1 MSVWHN
7 PVAAVPSLLGLE
19 GELVVASITV
29 EPHELEELLD
39 ALAHVP
45 FPINPQIY
53 HQSGVVEFPAY
64 AQRVADVRATLETFG
79 FNGSILRVRNML
91 DVLHASLANAPKN
104 DGATPNTVLPYKQ
117 DLSAC

>member
-19 GELVVASITV
+19 GELVIASITV
-29 EPHELEELLD
+29 DPHDLEELLD

-53 HQSGVVEFPAY
+53 HQRGVVEFPAY
-64 AQRVADVRATLETFG
+64 AQRVTDVRAALEAYG
-79 FNGSILRVRNML
+79 FNGSILHVRSML
-91 DVLHASLANAPKN
+91 DALHASRADARTGTAP
-104 DGATPNTVLPYKQ
+104 ATVLPCKQ
-117 DLSAC
+117 DSPVS

>member
-19 GELVVASITV
+19 GELVIASITV
-29 EPHELEELLD
+29 DPHDLEELLD

-64 AQRVADVRATLETFG
+64 AQRVPDVRAALEAYG
-79 FNGSILRVRNML
+79 FNGTILRVRSML
-91 DVLHASLANAPKN
+91 DALDAPQPDSRAGAASASVFPC
-104 DGATPNTVLPYKQ
+104 KQ
-117 DLSAC
+117 DGPAS

>member
-7 PVAAVPSLLGLE
+7 PGAVPEALLGME
-19 GELVVASITV
+19 GELVVASVVV
-29 EPHELEELLD
+29 EPQELEELLD

-64 AQRVADVRATLETFG
+64 AQRLSEVRATLESFG
-79 FNGSILRVRNML
+79 FDASILRVRNML
-91 DVLHASLANAPKN
+91 DALHAPPGDSTSSP
-104 DGATPNTVLPYKQ
+104 GATPNTVLPYKQ
-117 DLSAC
+117 DGPVC

>member
-19 GELVVASITV
+19 GELVIASITV
-29 EPHELEELLD
+29 EPHQLEELLD

-64 AQRVADVRATLETFG
+64 AQRVPDVRAALEAFG
-79 FNGSILRVRNML
+79 FDGSILRVRSML
-91 DVLHASLANAPKN
+91 DALQTPRAEAAAGA
-104 DGATPNTVLPYKQ
+104 GATPGTVLPYKQ
-117 DLSAC
+117 DGPAS

>member
-7 PVAAVPSLLGLE
+7 PGAAAQALLGLE
-19 GELVVASITV
+19 GELVVASIVV
-29 EPHELEELLD
+29 EPQALEELLD

-64 AQRVADVRATLETFG
+64 VQRLSEVRATLESFG
-79 FNGSILRVRNML
+79 FDPSILRVRNML
-91 DVLHASLANAPKN
+91 DALHAPPGDSPSSP
-104 DGATPNTVLPYKQ
+104 GAKPNTVLPYKQ
-117 DLSAC
+117 DGPVC

>member
-7 PVAAVPSLLGLE
+7 PGAAVQALLGLE
-19 GELVVASITV
+19 GELVVASIVV
-29 EPHELEELLD
+29 EPHQLEELLD

-64 AQRVADVRATLETFG
+64 VQRLSEVRATLESCG
-79 FNGSILRVRNML
+79 FDTSILRVRNML
-91 DVLHASLANAPKN
+91 DALHAPHGDSPSSS
-104 DGATPNTVLPYKQ
+104 GATPDIVLPY
-117 DLSAC
+117 